1 MMEEK
6 ESFLGRGWEFPPSFD
21 LKQRQNQMVEEE
33 EDIRQSLFII
43 ISTVPGER
51 IMDPKFGCELTFSTF
66 DSIDSLA
73 INRIRDYITSAV
85 LNYEPRVTLH
95 EILFDTSGANDGRLN
110 ITLEYTIRKI
120 NIRTN
125 MVYPFYLREGNNIKG
140 I

>member
-1 MMEEK
+1 MEEK

-21 LKQRQNQMVEEE
+21 LKQRQCAMVSEE

-43 ISTVPGER
+43 ISTIPGER
-51 IMDPKFGCELTFSTF
+51 IMDPKFGCELTFSVF

-73 INRIRDYITSAV
+73 LNRIRDYITSSI

-95 EILFDTSGANDGRLN
+95 EITYDTSLASDGVLH
-110 ITLEYTIRKI
+110 IALDYTIRKI